1 MNNIMDMPLCLE
13 AGNTIKT
20 VATRTEMHGRSNL
33 AGNTG
38 NQVALAVPMAT
49 RSGELHIIL
58 IGRGLAAEKEK
69 PLTIPRDSSLGEVT
83 AACAEETGRAELSDT
98 KI

>member
-20 VATRTEMHGRSNL
+20 VATRTEMHGRNNS
-33 AGNTG
+33 AGNIG
-38 NQVALAVPMAT
+38 NQAALAVPVAT
-49 RSGELHIIL
+49 RLGELHILL

-69 PLTIPRDSSLGEVT
+69 PLTILREIH
-83 AACAEETGRAELSDT
+83 RWT
-98 KI
+98 K